1 MSKNSLGT
9 DGTQD
14 EAGYFFGYTMAE
26 EAQKRK
32 QLEMLKADLNILDKR
47 IEEHALKGYQDQEA
61 MHERDEVVQYIK
73 DAEKELQEIQ
83 EKYGAQGGRRKKHRR
98 TKRHSKSRRSKSRRS
113 KSRRSKSR
121 RSKH

>member
-1 MSKNSLGT
+1 MSYSLGT
-9 DGTQD
+9 EGTQNI
-14 EAGYFFGYTMAE
+14 AGDFLAHYDGDVL
-26 EAQKRK
+26 QKRR
-32 QLEMLKADLNILDKR
+32 QLQMLKADLNILDKR
-47 IEEHALKGYQDQEA
+47 IEHHTQQGTQDEQSMA
-61 MHERDEVVQYIK
+61 ERDQVVKYIK
-73 DAEKELQEIQ
+73 DVEKEIK

>member
-1 MSKNSLGT
+1 
-9 DGTQD
+9 
-14 EAGYFFGYTMAE
+14 
-26 EAQKRK
+26 
-32 QLEMLKADLNILDKR
+32 MLKADLNMIDKR

-73 DAEKELQEIQ
+73 DVEKEIQ

-113 KSRRSKSR
+113 KSRRSK
-121 RSKH
+121 H